1 MGEAAFDFYLHFFL
15 LQPLIHAILKRVWT
29 ARTLERERIEANE
42 ALDSEAGAGT
52 SKKSRPTSVN
62 GNALKLSCELVRVFV
77 TEAVQRAAAVAEAEG
92 STQIEPSHLEFILP
106 QLLLDF

>member
-1 MGEAAFDFYLHFFL
+1 MFMVSVLQSVKESKPTKRWILRQELELPRRVGQL
-15 LQPLIHAILKRVWT
+15 LLRYYGKLDILKNTHASVFSDT
-29 ARTLERERIEANE
+29 
-42 ALDSEAGAGT
+42 
-52 SKKSRPTSVN
+52 VN